1 MHFKIV
7 TAYIGEQDSYVGRDR
22 RAMAFL
28 AAAILLA
35 AFIGNVILG
44 ASSNSA
50 ILGNVGE
57 MLLLLSASIL
67 FVIGI
72 LKKEADAKAEAAAA
86 QARVDDVQGGH

>member
-1 MHFKIV
+1 
-7 TAYIGEQDSYVGRDR
+7 
-22 RAMAFL
+22 MAFF

-35 AFIGNVILG
+35 AFTGNVILG

-72 LKKEADAKAEAAAA
+72 LKKETDAKAEAAKA
-86 QARVDDVQGGH
+86 QAPVDDVQGGQ

>member
-1 MHFKIV
+1 
-7 TAYIGEQDSYVGRDR
+7 
-22 RAMAFL
+22 MAFL

-44 ASSNSA
+44 ATSNSA

-57 MLLLLSASIL
+57 MLVLLAASIL

-72 LKKEADAKAEAAAA
+72 LKKEADAKAAAPKV
-86 QARVDDVQGGH
+86 QPRVEDVQGGQ

>member
-1 MHFKIV
+1 
-7 TAYIGEQDSYVGRDR
+7 
-22 RAMAFL
+22 MAFF

-35 AFIGNVILG
+35 AFTGNVVLG

-72 LKKEADAKAEAAAA
+72 LKKEADAKVEATKA
-86 QARVDDVQGGH
+86 QAAVDDVQGGQ